1 MEVSKLKLAD
11 IQRIA
16 EHELD
21 FQRAYQ
27 HRINVCCSS
36 ACVHLGAL
44 KVLKAFED
52 AIKEFGVER
61 QCKVAKTGC
70 VGTCSVGPVVIID
83 SVGATGQ
90 HLYQNVTPE
99 KVRKIVQDHIVLG
112 LPASEMLY
120 KNDAFFQKQRRLILK
135 NVGKIDA
142 VLSDGWPSHSPQAWN
157 AGKGGLP
164 DRIS

>member
-1 MEVSKLKLAD
+1 MPKLKLAD
-11 IQRIA
+11 LQKIA
-16 EHELD
+16 EQELD

-36 ACVHLGAL
+36 GCVHLGAT

-61 QCKVAKTGC
+61 QCKVARTGC

-83 SVGATGQ
+83 SVGRARPR
-90 HLYQNVTPE
+90 LYQSVTPE

-112 LPASEMLY
+112 LPAAEMLY
-120 KNDAFFQKQRRLILK
+120 KNDAFFKKQHRLVLR
-135 NVGKIDA
+135 NVGKID
-142 VLSDGWPSHSPQAWN
+142 PSSQH
-157 AGKGGLP
+157 L
-164 DRIS
+164 